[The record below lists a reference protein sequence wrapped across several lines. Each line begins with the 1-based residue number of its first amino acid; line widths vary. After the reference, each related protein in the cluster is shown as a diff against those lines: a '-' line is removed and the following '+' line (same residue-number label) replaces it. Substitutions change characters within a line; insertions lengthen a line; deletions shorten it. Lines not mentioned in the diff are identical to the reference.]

1 MKELINELE
10 VKNKNI
16 EQSLLYYV
24 NDSVSSNTVPFGK
37 ILKYFIFN
45 ETTQKLDLNPTL
57 TIGGIINSKLDDE
70 TYVSLLKNNNKVL
83 KKILNQIEKEIEQ
96 SDITKWSIS

>member
-24 NDSVSSNTVPFGK
+24 NNNVSSNTLPLGK

-45 ETTQKLDLNPTL
+45 ETTQKLDLNTTL
-57 TIGGIINSKLDDE
+57 TIDGIINSKLDDE
-70 TYVSLLKNNNKVL
+70 IYINLLKNNNKVL
-83 KKILNQIEKEIEQ
+83 EKILNEIEKETEQ
-96 SDITKWSIS
+96 SDVIKWTIS